1 LFFVAKRP
9 INLNLLTI
17 RFPVTAIASILHR
30 ISGFILFLL
39 IPVFLG
45 LFAVSLRSPQGFLV
59 VHRSLTCPLS
69 KLVILAVLL
78 VLFYHLLAGIR
89 HLLMDMGIGESLAK
103 ARFSAGF
110 VIALTMVLT
119 ALMGMYLW

>member
-1 LFFVAKRP
+1 MAKRP
-9 INLNLLTI
+9 VNLNLLTI
-17 RFPVTAIASILHR
+17 RFPVTAMASILHR

-45 LFAVSLRSPQGFLV
+45 LFAISLKNPQGFLA
-59 VHRSLTCPLS
+59 VHRGLTYPLS
-69 KLVILAVLL
+69 KCILLAVLL

-89 HLLMDMGIGESLAK
+89 HVLMDMGIGEHLAQ

-110 VIALTMVLT
+110 VIVAAMVLT
-119 ALMGMYLW
+119 ALMGIYLW